1 MTRAPAST
9 SFSPSRD
16 TSVSDVAT
24 ACESGH
30 EVSGF
35 GDENGGMSSPSAE
48 SVTKRN
54 AVLPIFVTVFIDLI
68 GFSILI
74 PVFPLLIN
82 NTPFRVTPTSWSA
95 RDGLIMLGWLQAVYP
110 FCTFIAAPVLG
121 QLSDRFGR
129 RPILALSIGG
139 TAIGYVI
146 FAFGISA
153 KSIPLLFLGRA
164 LDGFTGGNI
173 AVAQAAI
180 GDVSDDSNRAKNF
193 GMIGAAF
200 GLGFIIGPYLGGRLS
215 EPNRSFY
222 GLFDTP
228 SWFQATTPFWFA
240 AGLCVVNC
248 LLVITRF
255 KETIR
260 EKDPNTQINPATAA
274 QNVVRGFASDRLR
287 IPLITSFFFNA
298 GFTFFTTFFGVYLA
312 RKFGFSQASTG
323 DYFALVGL
331 FIAVTQVVVVGRI
344 AKRMT
349 DFRILRF
356 GFFGLATA
364 MAGYFLAGS
373 KWQLYAIIPVFTL
386 FNGLVMAN
394 QTSLIS
400 RSALPG
406 RQGEA
411 MGISS
416 SVMNLAQVPA
426 SVLVGYITGSVTSNT
441 PLVVACAC
449 IAIAG
454 VIFKAAFRPKYVSAV
469 VGAPVG
475 AVAH

>member
-1 MTRAPAST
+1 MP
-9 SFSPSRD
+9 D
-16 TSVSDVAT
+16 TELS
-24 ACESGH
+24 ESK
-30 EVSGF
+30 
-35 GDENGGMSSPSAE
+35 
-48 SVTKRN
+48 KRN
-54 AVLPIFVTVFIDLI
+54 AILPIFLTVFIDLI

-82 NTPFRVTPTSWSA
+82 NTPFRVTPAGWSA

-129 RPILALSIGG
+129 KPVLAFSIAG
-139 TAIGYVI
+139 TAVGYVI

-164 LDGFTGGNI
+164 IDGLTGGNI

-180 GDVSDDSNRAKNF
+180 GDVSDDTNRAKNF

-215 EPNRSFY
+215 APNRNFY
-222 GLFDTP
+222 GLFHTP
-228 SWFQATTPFWFA
+228 GWFQATTPFWFA

-248 LLVITRF
+248 ALVLSRF
-255 KETIR
+255 PETIR
-260 EKDPNTQINPATAA
+260 HKDPDKRINIGSAV
-274 QNVVRGFASDRLR
+274 QNVARGFASDRLR
-287 IPLITSFFFNA
+287 TPLITSFFFNA
-298 GFTFFTTFFGVYLA
+298 GFTFFTTFFGVYLS

-331 FIAVTQVVVVGRI
+331 AIAFMQIVVV
-344 AKRMT
+344 AKVAKKLP
-349 DFRILRF
+349 DFSVLRF
-356 GFFGLATA
+356 AFFGLAFA

-373 KWQLYAIIPVFTL
+373 TWQLYAIIPVFTF
-386 FNGLVMAN
+386 FNGLIMAN
-394 QTSLIS
+394 SSSLIS

-426 SVLVGYITGSVTSNT
+426 SLLVGYITGSVTSNT

-449 IAIAG
+449 IAVAG
-454 VIFKAAFRPKYVSAV
+454 LVFNAAFRPKYVSAV
-469 VGAPVG
+469 VGGPAGAGAP
-475 AVAH
+475 AH